1 MSSTWLYGLR
11 NTYHESGIDV
21 YEAFSCLRLY
31 VRDLLS
37 AGPSEYV
44 IFMYDSLPPLFFPR
58 HPFFFFQMV
67 RAKRSSTCTP
77 AHARAFTLKF
87 AHLYETSVHTRV
99 YVYTSCKFNGSV
111 HRHWKGLLSFKSFS
125 FSAASK
131 WKEDKFWDLCNCQVW
146 MSRTQPFSFLIGLV
160 FKQHCPIICNLRRAF
175 KIERLWNISI
185 LYVLLRDNFT

>member
-58 HPFFFFQMV
+58 HPFFFFRMV

-111 HRHWKGLLSFKSFS
+111 HRHTGKVFFLSNASRFPLLQNGKRINFGICVIAKSECLVDSHF
-125 FSAASK
+125 
-131 WKEDKFWDLCNCQVW
+131 
-146 MSRTQPFSFLIGLV
+146 PFSL
-160 FKQHCPIICNLRRAF
+160 A
-175 KIERLWNISI
+175 
-185 LYVLLRDNFT
+185 